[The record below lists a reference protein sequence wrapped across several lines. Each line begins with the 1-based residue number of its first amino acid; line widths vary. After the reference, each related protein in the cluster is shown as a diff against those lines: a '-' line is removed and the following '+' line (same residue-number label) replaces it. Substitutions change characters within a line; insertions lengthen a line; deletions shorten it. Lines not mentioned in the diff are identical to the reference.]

1 MDCTYKKVPASTDY
15 KESYTPEPTEYDED
29 YTPEPTKYDEG
40 YTPEP
45 TKYDDVTPSPSTP
58 EYDGSDYGSESNYGS
73 TCDWS
78 KNGYPTVTY
87 TYNGDDTANIKG
99 TIVVTYHHKTH
110 AKIKADLDFSGVQ
123 QSDLTAADGN
133 CSYGAT
139 EYSWHIHVK
148 WSSDKPYGSLK
159 QCSLAATGGH
169 YDPTKACGPAS
180 EYAGTNGCL
189 AKVASYNCTPRDIQ

>member
-1 MDCTYKKVPASTDY
+1 M
-15 KESYTPEPTEYDED
+15 
-29 YTPEPTKYDEG
+29 
-40 YTPEP
+40 
-45 TKYDDVTPSPSTP
+45 
-58 EYDGSDYGSESNYGS
+58 
-73 TCDWS
+73 
-78 KNGYPTVTY
+78 
-87 TYNGDDTANIKG
+87 
-99 TIVVTYHHKTH
+99 
-110 AKIKADLDFSGVQ
+110 DFSGVQ

-180 EYAGTNGCL
+180 EYAGTNECL
-189 AKVASYNCTPRDIQ
+189 AKVASYNCTPETYSKDPLNCEQGDLDGKLGPLKLNDKKKVVYEWEDFHLMNIHLLGNILFHSSCTNKMVP